1 MTAAEQAALLSRNAE
16 KVYPDGALEPRL
28 AEGRPLRVKL
38 GLDAT
43 APDIHLGH
51 TVALTKL
58 RQFQDLGH
66 KAVLIIGDF
75 TARIGDPSG
84 RSATRPQLSAEEV
97 DANAATYLEQVF
109 KVLDR
114 ERLEI
119 RRNSEWFSKFS
130 LEGVIRLA
138 GKMTVARMLE
148 RQDFHRRYEAGHEI
162 GIHEFLYPLMQGWD
176 SVMIKADVELGG
188 TDQTFNLLVGRDLQR
203 DAGEPSQVALVLPL
217 LEGLDG
223 VQKMS
228 KSLGNYIGV
237 CDPPEEMYG
246 KVMSISDDLMLRYY
260 ELLTQ
265 ADEARLAAIKANA
278 IHPMDAK
285 KELAHQLV
293 ARFHGAPQADA
304 AARFFTE
311 RFQQR
316 AANAP
321 TPFTLA
327 VDTPDVWICQL
338 LKQVGFASSTSEA
351 RRLVS
356 QGAVRVDGEPVGID
370 FRFQRDRNRLL
381 AVGRRRLAEIRLISG
396 PSE

>member
-1 MTAAEQAALLSRNAE
+1 
-16 KVYPDGALEPRL
+16 
-28 AEGRPLRVKL
+28 
-38 GLDAT
+38 
-43 APDIHLGH
+43 
-51 TVALTKL
+51 
-58 RQFQDLGH
+58 
-66 KAVLIIGDF
+66 
-75 TARIGDPSG
+75 
-84 RSATRPQLSAEEV
+84 
-97 DANAATYLEQVF
+97 
-109 KVLDR
+109 
-114 ERLEI
+114 
-119 RRNSEWFSKFS
+119 
-130 LEGVIRLA
+130 
-138 GKMTVARMLE
+138 
-148 RQDFHRRYEAGHEI
+148 
-162 GIHEFLYPLMQGWD
+162 WD

-396 PSE
+396 PSEWAGGSRRRPAALTTLGPFRISLGLPAELPGL